1 MKKTIRVLHTEWSDG
16 WGGQEIRII
25 NEMIAVREQGI
36 KVYLAC
42 TNHAQ
47 IKQKA
52 LDNDIKVF
60 TLPFKGNADFKT
72 LFGIKKIIQENQIDI
87 VNTHSG
93 KDTWVGG
100 LAAKLAGIKF
110 IRTRHLSNPIKPSRS
125 NFINELADYIFTTGE
140 GVRLAMIN
148 DNRIKPEKIQSIP
161 TGIDADIFDSN
172 NFNRQACRDLFHFQD
187 DQIVIGIIA
196 VLRLFK
202 RHDRFLN
209 MVRNVIDNNSEKNI
223 HFVMAGDGPQR
234 ESLSNMINDLGLQ
247 GRISMLGH
255 VSNVPELLQALD
267 IFVLTSDSGEGVPQ
281 SVMQA
286 LLMRTAVVSTNA
298 GSTKDLYHNDNF
310 ILTDKDSQ
318 QGLNEACNK
327 LVNSQD
333 LRNEYAIN
341 SRDYVL
347 NNFSKVKMTEK
358 IINIYN
364 FMADIVSL
372 QNPNIRN

>member
-1 MKKTIRVLHTEWSDG
+1 MNKTIKVLHTEWSDG

-25 NEMIAVREQGI
+25 NEMIALREQGI
-36 KVYLAC
+36 EVFLAC

-52 LDNDIKVF
+52 VDNDIKVF
-60 TLPFKGNADFKT
+60 TLPFRGNADFKT
-72 LFGIKKIIQENQIDI
+72 LFGIKKIIQKNQIDI

-100 LAAKLAGIKF
+100 LAAKLVGVKF
-110 IRTRHLSNPIKPSRS
+110 IRTRHLSNPIKSSRL

-140 GVRLAMIN
+140 TVRSDMIN
-148 DNRIKPEKIQSIP
+148 NNRIKPERIQSIP
-161 TGIDADIFDSN
+161 TGIDADLYDSN
-172 NFNRQACRDLFHFQD
+172 NFNRQTCRELFQFKD

-209 MVRNVIDNNSEKNI
+209 MARHIIDNNPEKNI

-234 ESLSNMINDLGLQ
+234 ENLSSMINDLGLQ
-247 GRISMLGH
+247 SYVSMLGH

-267 IFVLTSDSGEGVPQ
+267 VFVLTSDSGEGVPQ

-286 LLMRTAVVSTNA
+286 LLINTAVVSTNA

-310 ILTDKDSQ
+310 MLIDKESQ
-318 QGLNEACNK
+318 KELNEACNQ

-333 LRNEYAIN
+333 LRDQYASN
-341 SRDYVL
+341 SRSYVL
-347 NNFSKVKMTEK
+347 DNFSKVRMTEK
-358 IINIYN
+358 IMKVYS
-364 FMADIVSL
+364 SL
-372 QNPNIRN
+372 MS

>member
-1 MKKTIRVLHTEWSDG
+1 MNKTIKVLHTEWSDG

-36 KVYLAC
+36 EIYLAC

-52 LDNDIKVF
+52 LDNNIKVF
-60 TLPFKGNADFKT
+60 ILPFRGNADFKT

-100 LAAKLAGIKF
+100 LAAKLAGVKF
-110 IRTRHLSNPIKPSRS
+110 IRTRHLSNPIKSSRS

-140 GVRLAMIN
+140 GVRLDMIN
-148 DNRIKPEKIQSIP
+148 NNRIKPEKIQSIP
-161 TGIDADIFDSN
+161 TGIDADIYDSN
-172 NFNRQACRDLFHFQD
+172 NFDQQTCRDLFKFQD
-187 DQIVIGIIA
+187 GQIVIGVIA

-209 MVRNVIDNNSEKNI
+209 MVRRIIDNNPEKSI

-234 ESLSNMINDLGLQ
+234 EKLANMINDLGLQ
-247 GRISMLGH
+247 NNVSMLGH

-267 IFVLTSDSGEGVPQ
+267 VFILTSDSGEGVPQ

-286 LLMRTAVVSTNA
+286 LLMQTAVVSTSA
-298 GSTKDLYHNDNF
+298 GSTKDLYHDGNF
-310 ILTDKDSQ
+310 ILIDKDSQ
-318 QGLNEACNK
+318 EELNEACNK
-327 LVNSQD
+327 LVNNQT
-333 LRNEYAIN
+333 LRDQYASN
-341 SRDYVL
+341 SRSYVL
-347 NNFSKVKMTEK
+347 DNFSKVKMTEK
-358 IINIYN
+358 IMKVYS
-364 FMADIVSL
+364 SL
-372 QNPNIRN
+372 MS